1 MYIGTLHSIH
11 STLRILFVLWVTGGA
26 SSKYPLTSHALEC
39 ISIVQDVERTNGAFP
54 WKVNKSGDALDRAK
68 YKKTRPMDLF
78 VCLIV
83 RVHFHCIWQ
92 HTFSVSVLLKNVR
105 QQLASVCSGYFR
117 GDSHGC
123 KCIWINDMNNC
134 EINYGQTALTRSKI
148 RGWRFG
154 IECAE
159 MPKLHPFKSWKFLFC
174 LLRTFELCHQTDN
187 THTCGIGNEKRF
199 IAIVIVQW
207 CKFYRKLN
215 ISHLFVWWFFGCV
228 YSVNENTFAV
238 KCDYDIKVHSNV
250 ENVWKF

>member
-11 STLRILFVLWVTGGA
+11 STLRILFVLWVTGGGIIEISTYITCVGMYLYCPRRRA
-26 SSKYPLTSHALEC
+26 YKWRISLESQQKRRC
-39 ISIVQDVERTNGAFP
+39 PWSGQVQENT
-54 WKVNKSGDALDRAK
+54 L
-68 YKKTRPMDLF
+68 KTRPMDLF

-187 THTCGIGNEKRF
+187 THTCEIGNEKRF

-228 YSVNENTFAV
+228 YSVNENPFAV
-238 KCDYDIKVHSNV
+238 
-250 ENVWKF
+250 